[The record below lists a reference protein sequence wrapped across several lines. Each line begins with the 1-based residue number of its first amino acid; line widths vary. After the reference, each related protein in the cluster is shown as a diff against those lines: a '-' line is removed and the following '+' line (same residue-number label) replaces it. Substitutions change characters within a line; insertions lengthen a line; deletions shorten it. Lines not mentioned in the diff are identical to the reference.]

1 MIETEYKTIKV
12 VTEKERVCLRI
23 EDKDSV
29 FGELNLCWFT
39 AGETRKLIGY
49 LQDSV
54 KKLEGYEARINELIN
69 TTYFDKLY
77 GEFEDKYNP
86 YPVQMSRESAFGHAL
101 RDGLITEDLYDAAR
115 RYYKRLWDYVGD

>member
-39 AGETRKLIGY
+39 AGEARKLIGY

-115 RYYKRLWDYVGD
+115 RYYKRLWSYVGD